1 MPARIMK
8 PMIEAPIPIPA
19 LAPDDSCLDE
29 LLLVALAKGVTEAD
43 VEGVESV
50 DVFDPDVSTIPGTM

>member
-1 MPARIMK
+1 
-8 PMIEAPIPIPA
+8 MIEAPIPIPA